1 MSDTTRVVSTRNLT
15 KAESIQFIRALT
27 VTLTLA
33 EARPNTK
40 LWVFFG
46 TDDVTSLCNHPTN
59 AIGTPLLSDTI
70 GGATIELNIPNGRF
84 ITGNYDI
91 TVADTDNLGSVD
103 TLGSVYGF
111 AKGSFSSTGTV
122 QFFQTTLTTITT
134 VEREVV
140 NNSRDPLAQSF
151 FTFGIPNG
159 MFLSSI
165 DIYFQTKDADI
176 PVRLEIRPLVNGY
189 PGKLEPNNINFI
201 SVKAPADVN
210 ISTDASAIT
219 KFTFDPPIFLAGETE
234 HCFVL
239 IANSNQY
246 NVFTSKMG
254 ESSIEDGYKIYEN
267 PYIGSLFKSENNI
280 TWSAEQFED
289 IKFTINRCEFSTG
302 TNGIVTFN
310 VDVPH
315 FAAFG
320 SQFSTT
326 SGSNV
331 VRYTHTHEHGLE
343 SSSKI
348 NIVANTLATYNGI
361 IGANLNGLFTVVN
374 VIDRNT
380 IEFQVATNAT
390 STGILTSSD
399 IITEIQVDNGGINH
413 GVDTSI
419 SFTGG
424 GGVGAVAVPNITGG
438 IIKSVTITNPGSG
451 FTSAPAAIVTS
462 IAGTGAMLVPII
474 TPAFSVGV
482 NKPMTN
488 FTPNIAIYTPN
499 NTKTIN
505 SISTT
510 LGNYDGGNLVTYN
523 PGKDIS
529 FLTTSTYDNIDQNSL
544 IASSFNETAMMAG
557 TESSKVT
564 VELISSDSRVS
575 PIFITTHTPEIIAYS
590 KKISNQ
596 SGEVLTS
603 SNPTGVVVSYI
614 VSNGGSGYTVDPIA
628 TITGGGGINATAT
641 CVRIGS
647 ALSQVDVTT
656 AGTGFTSVPTV
667 VITRGSGDTTGVGAA
682 SVAVLSDFNTELL
695 STGGSSKSRYITKK
709 NTLQTISTGVRVFAV
724 IASTDGSS
732 VDWYVRTSL
741 SGSNSDHSQLSWT
754 RLNCPAERNKSSS
767 SGELFEYQFILEN
780 LANFDTY
787 DLKCVL
793 LTNNPTNAPVV
804 ASYRVIVTA

>member
-91 TVADTDNLGSVD
+91 TVADTDNLGLVD

-302 TNGIVTFN
+302 INGIVTFN

-348 NIVANTLATYNGI
+348 NIVANTLGTYNGI

-374 VIDRNT
+374 AIDRNT

-399 IITEIQVDNGGINH
+399 IITEIQVDNGGINRFH
-413 GVDTSI
+413 KHYQR
-419 SFTGG
+419 
-424 GGVGAVAVPNITGG
+424 N
-438 IIKSVTITNPGSG
+438 
-451 FTSAPAAIVTS
+451 
-462 IAGTGAMLVPII
+462 
-474 TPAFSVGV
+474 
-482 NKPMTN
+482 NKKN
-488 FTPNIAIYTPN
+488 
-499 NTKTIN
+499 KTI
-505 SISTT
+505 
-510 LGNYDGGNLVTYN
+510 
-523 PGKDIS
+523 
-529 FLTTSTYDNIDQNSL
+529 F
-544 IASSFNETAMMAG
+544 
-557 TESSKVT
+557 
-564 VELISSDSRVS
+564 
-575 PIFITTHTPEIIAYS
+575 
-590 KKISNQ
+590 
-596 SGEVLTS
+596 
-603 SNPTGVVVSYI
+603 
-614 VSNGGSGYTVDPIA
+614 
-628 TITGGGGINATAT
+628 
-641 CVRIGS
+641 
-647 ALSQVDVTT
+647 
-656 AGTGFTSVPTV
+656 
-667 VITRGSGDTTGVGAA
+667 
-682 SVAVLSDFNTELL
+682 
-695 STGGSSKSRYITKK
+695 
-709 NTLQTISTGVRVFAV
+709 
-724 IASTDGSS
+724 
-732 VDWYVRTSL
+732 
-741 SGSNSDHSQLSWT
+741 
-754 RLNCPAERNKSSS
+754 
-767 SGELFEYQFILEN
+767 
-780 LANFDTY
+780 
-787 DLKCVL
+787 
-793 LTNNPTNAPVV
+793 
-804 ASYRVIVTA
+804 